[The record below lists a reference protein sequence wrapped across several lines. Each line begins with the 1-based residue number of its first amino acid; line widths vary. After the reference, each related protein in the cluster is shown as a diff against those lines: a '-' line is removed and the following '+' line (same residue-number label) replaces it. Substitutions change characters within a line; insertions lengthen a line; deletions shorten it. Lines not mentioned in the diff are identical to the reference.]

1 MGVIA
6 WIIIGLVAG
15 WLATQILGGRGGL
28 LYNLAVGLVG
38 AVVGGFL
45 FEKLRLEVVPDFWGN
60 LITATI
66 GAVIFLLIWRVPAD
80 LASDPKGVRSLARRR
95 PQP

>member
-1 MGVIA
+1 MGIFT
-6 WIIIGLVAG
+6 WIVIGLVAG

-38 AVVGGFL
+38 AIVGGFL
-45 FEKLRLEVVPDFWGN
+45 FEKLNLHVMPDFWGN

-66 GAVIFLLIWRVPAD
+66 GAIIFLAIWRAIRK
-80 LASDPKGVRSLARRR
+80 A
-95 PQP
+95 

>member
-6 WIIIGLVAG
+6 WIIVGLLAG
-15 WLATQILGGRGGL
+15 WLATKILGGRGGL

-38 AVVGGFL
+38 AIVGGFL
-45 FEKLRLEVVPDFWGN
+45 FEKLRLEVVPDFGGT

-66 GAVIFLLIWRVPAD
+66 GAIVFLLIWRAIRK
-80 LASDPKGVRSLARRR
+80 A
-95 PQP
+95 

>member
-6 WIIIGLVAG
+6 WIIVGLLAG

-45 FEKLRLEVVPDFWGN
+45 FEKLRLEVVPISG
-60 LITATI
+60 
-66 GAVIFLLIWRVPAD
+66 VI
-80 LASDPKGVRSLARRR
+80 
-95 PQP
+95 

>member
-6 WIIIGLVAG
+6 WIIIGLLAG
-15 WLATQILGGRGGL
+15 WLATQILGGRGL

-38 AVVGGFL
+38 AIVGGFL

-66 GAVIFLLIWRVPAD
+66 GAIVFLLIWRAIRK
-80 LASDPKGVRSLARRR
+80 A
-95 PQP
+95 

>member
-15 WLATQILGGRGGL
+15 WLANAILGSRGGL
-28 LYNLAVGLVG
+28 FGNIAVGLVG
-38 AVVGGFL
+38 ALVGGFL
-45 FEKLRLEVVPDFWGN
+45 FEKLNLQVMPDFWGN

-66 GAVIFLLIWRVPAD
+66 GAVIFLFIWRAI
-80 LASDPKGVRSLARRR
+80 RRA
-95 PQP
+95 

>member
-6 WIIIGLVAG
+6 WIIVGLLAG
-15 WLATQILGGRGGL
+15 WLATKILGGRGGMN
-28 LYNLAVGLVG
+28 YKLAVGLVG

-66 GAVIFLLIWRVPAD
+66 GAVIFLLIWRAIRK
-80 LASDPKGVRSLARRR
+80 A
-95 PQP
+95 

>member
-6 WIIIGLVAG
+6 WIIIGLLAG

-38 AVVGGFL
+38 AIARMT
-45 FEKLRLEVVPDFWGN
+45 LRGP
-60 LITATI
+60 T
-66 GAVIFLLIWRVPAD
+66 
-80 LASDPKGVRSLARRR
+80 RSRK
-95 PQP
+95 

>member
-15 WLATQILGGRGGL
+15 WLATQILGGSGGL
-28 LYNLAVGLVG
+28 FHNLAVGLVG
-38 AVVGGFL
+38 AIVGGFL
-45 FEKLRLEVVPDFWGN
+45 FEKLNWHVMPDFWGN

-66 GAVIFLLIWRVPAD
+66 GAIVLLLIWRAI
-80 LASDPKGVRSLARRR
+80 RRA
-95 PQP
+95 

>member
-1 MGVIA
+1 MSVFY

-38 AVVGGFL
+38 AIVGGAAWSYIQNRTLDFNAMLTGIDLPSIIAAVVGA
-45 FEKLRLEVVPDFWGN
+45 VVLGALGGWWGKRR
-60 LITATI
+60 
-66 GAVIFLLIWRVPAD
+66 AV
-80 LASDPKGVRSLARRR
+80 
-95 PQP
+95 

>member
-28 LYNLAVGLVG
+28 LYNLAVGFCSKSFVWRSCRISG
-38 AVVGGFL
+38 A
-45 FEKLRLEVVPDFWGN
+45 
-60 LITATI
+60 T
-66 GAVIFLLIWRVPAD
+66 
-80 LASDPKGVRSLARRR
+80 
-95 PQP
+95 

>member
-15 WLATQILGGRGGL
+15 WLAHVILGGRGGL
-28 LYNLAVGLVG
+28 FGNIAVGLIG
-38 AVVGGFL
+38 ALFGGFL
-45 FEKLRLEVVPDFWGN
+45 FEKLHLQVMPDFWGN

-66 GAVIFLLIWRVPAD
+66 GAVIFLFIWRA
-80 LASDPKGVRSLARRR
+80 VRRA
-95 PQP
+95 